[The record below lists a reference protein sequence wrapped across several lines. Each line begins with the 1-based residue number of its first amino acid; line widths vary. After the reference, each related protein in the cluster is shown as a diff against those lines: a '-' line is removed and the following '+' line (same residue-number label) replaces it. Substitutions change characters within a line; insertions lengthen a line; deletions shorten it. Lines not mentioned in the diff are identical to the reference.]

1 MLDAW
6 APHRCVIVDLRG
18 RGASDAPE
26 RGYTVDDHVGDL
38 DAVVAD
44 ARIGPVHL
52 VAYSRG
58 TTYALAWALEHP
70 DSVLSL
76 TVGDYRAEQIV
87 PPDGWASWWMSTS
100 WRGIPMTERMQPHV
114 VHEVARDVTAI
125 SYWSRLAEL
134 PCPVLVIRPT
144 AGAFWMTLRSNS
156 GADTAPT
163 WKSWSSTALI
173 TTSSPTINSA
183 SSGRGSIA
191 SRAVEVR
198 GDGDHR

>member
-134 PCPVLVIRPT
+134 PCPVLVIRPD
-144 AGAFWMTLRSNS
+144 GRSLLDDPALEQWRRHRPDVEVVVFDGS
-156 GADTAPT
+156 DHDIFAHDQQRLVRT
-163 WKSWSSTALI
+163 WKHRF
-173 TTSSPTINSA
+173 
-183 SSGRGSIA
+183 SGG
-191 SRAVEVR
+191 
-198 GDGDHR
+198 